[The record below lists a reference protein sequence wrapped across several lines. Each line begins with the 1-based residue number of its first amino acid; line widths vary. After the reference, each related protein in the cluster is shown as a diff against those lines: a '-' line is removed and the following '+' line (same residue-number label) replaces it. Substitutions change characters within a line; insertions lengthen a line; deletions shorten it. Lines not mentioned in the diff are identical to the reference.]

1 MAITDESLR
10 QFLADERENH
20 IRTMRKWYRLDAATA
35 EEIYHEAVLAL
46 LEIGAA
52 SIRNVP
58 GYLTTTIK
66 NKCGD
71 WSADRKRMRP
81 CGHGDE
87 LELLGKVRL
96 PERAYHALEDLIE
109 KLPEEADRSILRMK
123 AKGLP
128 FRLIASEL
136 HMNQGTVRRRH
147 SEAVAHLRKFR
158 VPA

>member
-1 MAITDESLR
+1 MMPITDESLR
-10 QFLADERENH
+10 QFLADEREKH
-20 IRTMRKWYRLDAATA
+20 IRTMRKRYRLDAAMA

-46 LEIGAA
+46 L
-52 SIRNVP
+52 
-58 GYLTTTIK
+58 
-66 NKCGD
+66 
-71 WSADRKRMRP
+71 
-81 CGHGDE
+81 
-87 LELLGKVRL
+87 
-96 PERAYHALEDLIE
+96 
-109 KLPEEADRSILRMK
+109 DRSIVRMK